1 MKRVD
6 TMVEML
12 MEGLQVYGMNSNCL
26 NIVMTADHGMEQ
38 TLCKDYV
45 ESKPPAEDMLEQM
58 YIKTK

>member
-1 MKRVD
+1 
-6 TMVEML
+6 MVEML
-12 MEGLQVYGMNSNCL
+12 MEGLHVYGMNSKCL

-38 TLCKDYV
+38 TLCKDYI